1 MGEALRVKTAY
12 RWYRQTLHN
21 PQYRWWLILGSL
33 LYLISPLDLSP
44 DVIPLLGQ
52 IDDLVL
58 LTILFTEVSQL
69 ITDALRPRPLE
80 PLRRDDDPRAINTVD
95 VDAVTVQDD

>member
-1 MGEALRVKTAY
+1 MRVKTAY
-12 RWYRQTLHN
+12 YWYRQTLRN

-33 LYLISPLDLSP
+33 FYLISPLDLSP

-80 PLRRDDDPRAINTVD
+80 PLRRDDDPPTIKTVD